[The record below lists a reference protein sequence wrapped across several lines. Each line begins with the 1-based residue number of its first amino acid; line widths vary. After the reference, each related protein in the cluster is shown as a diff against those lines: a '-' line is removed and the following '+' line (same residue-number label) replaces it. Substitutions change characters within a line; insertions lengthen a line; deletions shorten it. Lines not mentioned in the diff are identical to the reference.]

1 MSKYKFS
8 FTNKE
13 ISFKGG
19 SMTLFFYVKHFYKI
33 NNQKVFNNENLY
45 SI

>member
-1 MSKYKFS
+1 MSQGAP
-8 FTNKE
+8 E
-13 ISFKGG
+13 AP
-19 SMTLFFYVKHFYKI
+19 FFYAKHFYKI